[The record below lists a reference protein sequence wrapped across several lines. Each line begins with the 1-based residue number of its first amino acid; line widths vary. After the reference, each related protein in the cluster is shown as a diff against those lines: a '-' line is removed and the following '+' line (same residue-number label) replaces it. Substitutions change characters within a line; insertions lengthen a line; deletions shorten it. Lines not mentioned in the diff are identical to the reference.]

1 MWEKNPFGYGK
12 TFLLKRSYSKL
23 KGESKLTKSEEHILT
38 NYHIL
43 AVAPHHHVEFASVI
57 YTPHEKF
64 YSTYT
69 VKKIVDKYCLLNG
82 ASLAG
87 RMEFARKIFKD
98 VKNPSVLVSGRKSI
112 AGFQVPSTDKL
123 DKIWIFDVNHV
134 KIEPTAKGESVII
147 LSNQEKIVC
156 PLASN
161 LVVKRKEKALSLIYR
176 NAFHILQP
184 KLHFNLVNDF
194 TNPYR

>member
-1 MWEKNPFGYGK
+1 M
-12 TFLLKRSYSKL
+12 
-23 KGESKLTKSEEHILT
+23 TKYEEHILT
-38 NYHIL
+38 NYRIL
-43 AVAPHHHVEFASVI
+43 AVAPHHHEEFASVI
-57 YTPHEKF
+57 YTPQEKF

-69 VKKIVDKYCLLNG
+69 VKKIVERYCLLNG

-98 VKNPSVLVSGRKSI
+98 VKNPSVLVSGRELI
-112 AGFQVPSTDKL
+112 AGFQVPSTNKL

-134 KIEPTAKGESVII
+134 KIEHTAKGESVII

-161 LVVKRKEKALSLIYR
+161 LVEKRKEKALSLIYQ
-176 NAFHILQP
+176 NAFNYLQP
-184 KLHFNLVNDF
+184 KIHFNLANDF
-194 TNPYR
+194 RNPYR